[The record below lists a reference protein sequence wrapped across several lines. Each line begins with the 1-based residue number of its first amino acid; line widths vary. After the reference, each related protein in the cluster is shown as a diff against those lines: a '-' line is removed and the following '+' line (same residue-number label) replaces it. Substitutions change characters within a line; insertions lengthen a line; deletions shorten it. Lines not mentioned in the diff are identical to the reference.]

1 MTDDMETWLI
11 DAGDAMVQKKSLT
24 GLDGLSP
31 VERAIYALWVVDY
44 AVRNSGTLLPM
55 SEIYPTALAELRVF
69 ATISDLPALTLLA
82 GSTADDAAF
91 CDDYYRHFE
100 MASRELKLAMMSWI

>member
-11 DAGDAMVQKKSLT
+11 DAGDEVIQKKAST
-24 GLDGLSP
+24 GLEGLWS

-44 AVRNSGTLLPM
+44 ALRNSGTLLPI
-55 SEIYPTALAELRVF
+55 SEIHSAALVELRAF
-69 ATISDLPALTLLA
+69 AAISGLPALALLA
-82 GSTADDAAF
+82 GSAPDDAGF

-100 MASRELKLAMMSWI
+100 MASQEPKLAMAG